1 MGGKITAE
9 MNGLM
14 KLSMGKVSETWKM
27 KKAGMKS
34 RNGHLAPWKIWKLR
48 KLTLTLILTLA
59 YWAGE

>member
-1 MGGKITAE
+1 
-9 MNGLM
+9 
-14 KLSMGKVSETWKM
+14 MGKVSETWKM

-48 KLTLTLILTLA
+48 KLRKLTLTLILTLA

>member
-48 KLTLTLILTLA
+48 KLRKLTLTLILTLA
-59 YWAGE
+59 Y